1 MACGNCGAEVPEGAR
16 FCPSCGVEQ
25 VVSGP
30 QEERKVVSILFVD
43 VVGSTARADGA
54 DPEDVR
60 DRNQLYYRET
70 RERIERYGGVVE
82 KYIGDAIMAVFGAPL
97 ARSDDA
103 ERAVRAALSTLE
115 GIRELN
121 ERHAGLDL
129 EVRAAVCS
137 GEAMVAVNA
146 APGDALATGDVVN
159 TAARLQSAAPAGR
172 AIVGENTFRLTRHAF
187 GFEELPSI
195 DAKGKRD
202 AVRAWLVGEPM
213 VSPADR
219 PTSQTPLVGRDRE
232 LMIVRTV
239 WDRAVNASRPHLVTV
254 LGPAGIGKSRL
265 ASELAAE
272 VESQGGRTLWGR
284 SLPYEEQTPYGGA
297 GEIVRRAAGIFE
309 NESVEVAR
317 EKLAAAVAS
326 LFPEGEVAETTRY
339 LSLLLGLGLDEP
351 ASEVIHL
358 QFAMRRF
365 VELLSRE
372 RPVLVVFE
380 DIHWADAVLL
390 DLIDYLVSHVQEH
403 RVLFLALARP
413 EFLEERPSWGAGMA
427 GSTTLPLDPLT
438 PTEAAEVIGSLLAT
452 AQESIVERVVA
463 TAGGN
468 PLFIEEL
475 VASLTDDPLSKEL
488 PGTVLAAISA
498 RIDSLP
504 AVGRT
509 ALLHASVIGQTFW
522 RDVLAHL
529 GDLPD
534 VDGALEALESRGLV
548 QRRSQSQV
556 EGDTE
561 FTFKHVLI
569 RDTAYGMLP
578 RAARRELH
586 AATAATVERSVPDPA
601 KIGWILAYH
610 WREAGEPA
618 RAVAYLLEAAR
629 RTADSLAVEETWDL
643 YTRALDLAGS
653 DDERR
658 AIRLQRALAMT
669 QLENFARARREL
681 SELVPELTGDQEI
694 EGLLAL
700 ARSSVWT
707 EDTEGTL
714 TTASRAAELAE
725 GSDDPEHLPA
735 ALALLSA
742 GYGMRG
748 DAGDLERAIEVGA
761 EATATWRPG
770 ARLAAL
776 AEHYHVQ
783 ADHWYWMGRYD
794 GALELSHLEFEAAGV
809 DPHSAEFLLRGAGM
823 EGLVLSALGRYEE
836 ALTAVER
843 AIATARS
850 MGRPANVVTNYSTG
864 PLRDIFAVEEAH
876 ARSSEIAGTLG
887 PSDFNMP
894 WINARADVIAAD
906 LLLGELGRVEIAF
919 PGTWDDT
926 IACPA
931 WERWLV
937 SGRLCAIRAQLAL
950 GRQRPEDAVTWG
962 RKALEMATS
971 TRRKKY
977 EVISTITI
985 GGALTMSGLAED
997 ARRELRTA
1005 VAEADGLGS
1014 PLYRWQARAALADA
1028 IRPLEGADAADA
1040 CMAEAATI
1048 IRKVAAGLAPERG
1061 AVYVAAPQV
1070 AAVLDAVS

>member
-1 MACGNCGAEVPEGAR
+1 MTCRRCGVEVPQGAR
-16 FCPSCGVEQ
+16 FCPSCGAEQ
-25 VVSGP
+25 AGSGP
-30 QEERKVVSILFVD
+30 QEERKVVSVLFVD

-115 GIRELN
+115 GIRALN

-129 EVRAAVCS
+129 EIRAAVS
-137 GEAMVAVNA
+137 TGEAVVAMSA
-146 APGDALATGDVVN
+146 SPGEALATGDVVN
-159 TAARLQSAAPAGR
+159 TAARLQSAAPPGS
-172 AIVGENTFRLTRHAF
+172 AIVGERTYRLTRHAF
-187 GFEELPSI
+187 AFDELVSI
-195 DAKGKRD
+195 DAKGKRES
-202 AVRAWLVGEPM
+202 VRAWLVGEPL
-213 VSPADR
+213 VSPANR

-232 LMIVRTV
+232 LTIVRTV

-265 ASELAAE
+265 ASEMAMD

-284 SLPYEEQTPYGGA
+284 SLPYEEQTPYRSV

-309 NESVEVAR
+309 NDPVEVAR

-326 LFPEGEVAETTRY
+326 LFPEGEAAEATRY

-365 VELLSRE
+365 VEHLSRE
-372 RPVLVVFE
+372 RPVLMVFE
-380 DIHWADAVLL
+380 DVHWGDDVLL
-390 DLIDYLVSHVQEH
+390 DLIEYLVSHVREH
-403 RVLFLALARP
+403 RILFMALARP

-438 PTEAAEVIGSLLAT
+438 APEAAEVIASLLAT
-452 AQESIVERVVA
+452 AQASVVERVVA

-475 VASLTDDPLSKEL
+475 VASLGDDPRSEEL

-504 AVGRT
+504 AAGRT

-522 RDVLAHL
+522 RDVLAHI
-529 GDLPD
+529 GELPD
-534 VDGALEALESRGLV
+534 VDEALETLEARGLI

-556 EGDTE
+556 EGDAE
-561 FTFKHVLI
+561 FAFKHVLI
-569 RDTAYGMLP
+569 RDTAYGTLP
-578 RAARRELH
+578 RAARREMH
-586 AATAATVERSVPDPA
+586 AATAAHLERSVEDPA
-601 KIGWILAYH
+601 EIGWILAYH

-618 RAVAYLLEAAR
+618 RAIAYLLQAAR
-629 RTADSLAVEETWDL
+629 RTADSLAVEETWEL

-669 QLENFARARREL
+669 QLEDYARARREL
-681 SELVPELTGDQEI
+681 ADLAPELSGPDEI
-694 EGLLAL
+694 EALLAL
-700 ARSSVWT
+700 ASSSVWT

-714 TTASRAAELAE
+714 ATATRAAELAE
-725 GSDDPEHLPA
+725 ASDDPEHLPA

-748 DAGDLERAIEVGA
+748 DAGDLDRAIEIGA
-761 EATATWRPG
+761 DATETWRPG
-770 ARLAAL
+770 TRLAAL
-776 AEHYHVQ
+776 AEHYHIQ
-783 ADHWYWMGRYD
+783 ADHWYWTGRYD
-794 GALELSHLEFEAAGV
+794 GALELSHLESEAAGV

-836 ALTAVER
+836 ALAAVESAI
-843 AIATARS
+843 AIATS
-850 MGRPANVVTNYSTG
+850 MGRPANVVTNYSTA

-906 LLLGELGRVEIAF
+906 LLLGEYGRVELAF
-919 PGTWDDT
+919 PAAWEDS
-926 IACPA
+926 INCHA

-937 SGRLCAIRAQLAL
+937 SGRLCAVRAELAL
-950 GRQRPEDAVTWG
+950 AMERTDEALTWA
-962 RKALEMATS
+962 RRALDMARNTG
-971 TRRKKY
+971 RKKY
-977 EVISTITI
+977 EVVAMTTL
-985 GGALTMSGLAED
+985 GGALSASGLSEE
-997 ARRELRTA
+997 ARMQLRAA

-1014 PLYRWQARAALADA
+1014 PLYRWRARAALGDA
-1028 IRPLEGADAADA
+1028 MRPIDGVDAADA
-1040 CMAEAATI
+1040 CIAEAAAI
-1048 IRKVAAGLAPERG
+1048 IREVVAGLAPERG
-1061 AVYVAAPQV
+1061 AVYVASPQV

>member
-1 MACGNCGAEVPEGAR
+1 MA
-16 FCPSCGVEQ
+16 
-25 VVSGP
+25 GP

-43 VVGSTARADGA
+43 VVGSTAHADGA
-54 DPEDVR
+54 DPEDIR
-60 DRNQLYYRET
+60 ERNQLYYRET

-82 KYIGDAIMAVFGAPL
+82 KFIGDAIMAVFGAPL

-129 EVRAAVCS
+129 QVRAAVCS
-137 GEAMVAVNA
+137 GEAMVAINA
-146 APGDALATGDVVN
+146 APGEALATGDVVN
-159 TAARLQSAAPAGR
+159 TAARLQSAAPPGR
-172 AIVGENTFRLTRHAF
+172 AILGENTYRLTRHAF
-187 GFEELPSI
+187 GLEELPSI

-202 AVRAWLVGEPM
+202 AVRAWLVGEPL
-213 VSPADR
+213 VSPASR

-232 LMIVRTV
+232 LLIVRTV

-265 ASELAAE
+265 ASEMAMD
-272 VESQGGRTLWGR
+272 VEAQGGRTLWGR
-284 SLPYEEQTPYGGA
+284 SLPYEEQTPYRGA
-297 GEIVRRAAGIFE
+297 GEIVRRATGIFE
-309 NESVEVAR
+309 NEPVDVAR
-317 EKLAAAVAS
+317 DKLAAAVAS

-372 RPVLVVFE
+372 QPVLVVFE

-403 RVLFLALARP
+403 RILFLALARP
-413 EFLEERPSWGAGMA
+413 EFMEERPSWGAGMA

-438 PTEAAEVIGSLLAT
+438 PTEAAQVIGSLLAK
-452 AQESIVERVVA
+452 AQASIVERVVA

-475 VASLTDDPLSKEL
+475 VASLADDPLSEEL

-504 AVGRT
+504 AAGRT

-529 GDLPD
+529 GDVPD
-534 VDGALEALESRGLV
+534 VDEALDALEARGLV

-556 EGDTE
+556 EGDVE

-586 AATAATVERSVPDPA
+586 AATAAHVERSVPDPA
-601 KIGWILAYH
+601 EIGWVLAYH

-618 RAVAYLLEAAR
+618 RAIAYLLQAAR
-629 RTADSLAVEETWDL
+629 RTADSLAVEETWEL

-681 SELVPELTGDQEI
+681 AELVPELTGDAEI

-707 EDTEGTL
+707 EHTEGTL
-714 TTASRAAELAE
+714 ETAARAVELAE
-725 GSDDPEHLPA
+725 RSDEPDQLPA

-748 DAGDLERAIEVGA
+748 ETGDLERAIEI
-761 EATATWRPG
+761 G
-770 ARLAAL
+770 ARATGAWVPGTRGAAL
-776 AEHYHVQ
+776 SEHYHTQ
-783 ADHWYWMGRYD
+783 ANHQYWKGTYD
-794 GALELSHLEFEAAGV
+794 AALELSHLEFEAAGL

-823 EGLVLSALGRYEE
+823 EGLVLSGLGRYEE
-836 ALTAVER
+836 ALTAVES
-843 AIATARS
+843 AIAIARS

-864 PLRDIFAVEEAH
+864 PLRDIFAIDEAH
-876 ARSSEIAGTLG
+876 TRSTSVAERLG

-894 WINARADVIAAD
+894 WINARADVITAD
-906 LLLGELGRVEIAF
+906 LLLGELGRVEVAF
-919 PGTWDDT
+919 PGAWDDSMD
-926 IACPA
+926 CHA

-937 SGRLCAIRAQLAL
+937 SGRLCAIRAELAL
-950 GRQRPEDAVTWG
+950 AMQRPEDAVTWG
-962 RKALEMATS
+962 RKALEMARNTD
-971 TRRKKY
+971 RKKY
-977 EVISTITI
+977 EVISMITI
-985 GGALTMSGLAED
+985 GGALSMSGLAEE
-997 ARRELRTA
+997 ARKELRAA
-1005 VAEADGLGS
+1005 VVEADALGS

-1028 IRPLEGADAADA
+1028 VRPIEGVDAADA
-1040 CMAEAATI
+1040 GMAEAAAI
-1048 IRKVAAGLAPERG
+1048 IREIVAGLSPERG

-1070 AAVLDAVS
+1070 AAVLDVVS